1 MKYLLVT
8 LAALVAMAYSSSV
21 AEEAEKA
28 AFTLCDSDGN
38 GCLSWAET
46 EVCEVVTK
54 TPSCVSKHSNYM
66 LI

>member
-8 LAALVAMAYSSSV
+8 LTALVAVAYSCSSSV

-46 EVCEVVTK
+46 EACEVLTK
-54 TPSCVSKHSNYM
+54 TPSCVSKHSF
-66 LI
+66 